1 LSHIAQKKS
10 CCQRPAQRK
19 VDMNDTPK
27 HPRVIFLN
35 QMAGPLFREL
45 AEDISKEKT
54 PSLLITGHPDTLR
67 APRIGSLR
75 IVGAPAYRPESNTI
89 RLISWLRYTFCALV
103 QCWRQPSNALLFL
116 VSNPPILGIVGYLSK
131 RFRGQRYVFLIHD
144 IYPDVL
150 INFGVLKKSGLI
162 TRLWERMNRLIYE
175 NSEIV
180 FAIGNKMAERL
191 GRKFDCGKTLPGDVV
206 VIPNWADTD
215 RIRPIPKEKNDFAKE
230 YGQMGKLTVMYSGK
244 LGETHDVETILAAA
258 KELKNDDFI
267 SFMIIGEGP
276 KMKLAFEARN
286 GLNNLTVLPF
296 QPEDTLPFS
305 LSTAD
310 IFIVTLD
317 KGCAGL
323 SVPSKTYYAMA
334 AGAALMGLCEDESEV
349 AHTIQQHK
357 CGVVVAPG
365 DIEGLVGGILALAR
379 DKSKLNGY
387 RANSRSSAEKFY
399 SRRNTSRYLE
409 AIRTVGALQ

>member
-1 LSHIAQKKS
+1 M
-10 CCQRPAQRK
+10 AQRK
-19 VDMNDTPK
+19 VDMNDLPK

-45 AEDISKEKT
+45 SEDISKEWT

-75 IVGAPAYRPESNTI
+75 IVGAPAYRTESNTV
-89 RLISWLRYTFCALV
+89 RFMSWLRYTFCALV
-103 QCWRQPSNALLFL
+103 QCWRQPRSALLFL

-131 RFRGQRYVFLIHD
+131 RLRGQRYVFLIHD

-150 INFGVLKKSGLI
+150 INFGVLKESGLI
-162 TRLWERMNRLIYE
+162 ARLWERMNRLIYE
-175 NSEIV
+175 NAEVV
-180 FAIGNKMAERL
+180 FTIGNKMAETL
-191 GRKFDCGKTLPGDVV
+191 GQKYDYSKTLPGDVV

-215 RIRPIPKEKNDFAKE
+215 WIRPISKEKNDFAKR
-230 YGQMGKLTVMYSGK
+230 YGQVGKLTVMYSGK

-258 KELKNDDFI
+258 KELKEDDFI

-276 KMKLAFEARN
+276 KMKLALETRLQN
-286 GLNNLTVLPF
+286 GLDNLTVLPF
-296 QPEDTLPFS
+296 QSEDTLPFS
-305 LSTAD
+305 LPTGD

-334 AGAALMGLCEDESEV
+334 AGAALIGLCDVDSEV
-349 AHTIQQHK
+349 AHIIYEHN
-357 CGVVVAPG
+357 CGIVVAPG
-365 DIEGLVGGILALAR
+365 DVEAMVSAILALAS
-379 DKSKLNGY
+379 DESKLNGY
-387 RANSRSSAEKFY
+387 RANSRSAAEKFY

-409 AIRTVGALQ
+409 AICTVDALQ

>member
-1 LSHIAQKKS
+1 MAQI
-10 CCQRPAQRK
+10 K
-19 VDMNDTPK
+19 VDMNDMPK
-27 HPRVIFLN
+27 YPRIIFLN

-45 AEDISKEKT
+45 AEDISKERT

-75 IVGAPAYRPESNTI
+75 IVVAPTYRTENNTV

-103 QCWRQPSNALLFL
+103 RCWRQPRSALLFL

-131 RFRGQRYVFLIHD
+131 RLRGQRYVSLIHD

-150 INFGVLKKSGLI
+150 INFGVLKKTGLI

-175 NSEIV
+175 NAEVV
-180 FAIGNKMAERL
+180 FTIGNKMAERL
-191 GRKFDCGKTLPGDVV
+191 GQKFDRSKTLPGNVV

-215 RIRPIPKEKNDFAKE
+215 RIRPISKDKNDFAKR
-230 YGQMGKLTVMYSGK
+230 YGQVGKLTVMYSGK
-244 LGETHDVETILAAA
+244 LGETHDIETILAAA
-258 KELKNDDFI
+258 KELKEDDSI

-276 KMKLAFEARN
+276 KMKLVLEAR
-286 GLNNLTVLPF
+286 LQDDLDNLTVLPF
-296 QPEDTLPFS
+296 QSEDTLPFS
-305 LSTAD
+305 LPTGD

-334 AGAALMGLCEDESEV
+334 AGAALIGLCEDESEV
-349 AHTIQQHK
+349 AHTIQQHR
-357 CGVVVAPG
+357 CGIVVAP
-365 DIEGLVGGILALAR
+365 DDLEGLVSGILALAS
-379 DKSKLNGY
+379 DESKLNDY
-387 RANSRSSAEKFY
+387 RANSRSAAEKFY

-409 AIRTVGALQ
+409 AMCTVGALQ